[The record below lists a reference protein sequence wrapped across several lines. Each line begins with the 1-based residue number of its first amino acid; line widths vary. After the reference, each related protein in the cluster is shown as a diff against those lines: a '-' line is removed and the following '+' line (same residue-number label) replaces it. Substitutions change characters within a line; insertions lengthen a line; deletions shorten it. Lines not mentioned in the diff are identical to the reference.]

1 MQVQHHISSFESE
14 DALVRKEAIL
24 AVASAGREAV
34 QPLLQALKHPVPYV
48 RASAAKA
55 LGRIGAPEAIGAL
68 SEALMHDE
76 VVVKCPAAIA
86 LGKTKD
92 HKAVPALTEALKDE
106 SRFVR
111 AYSYNNLCGI
121 IKSCKATMHL
131 EAVKVHLK
139 HVLETAQGKNKE
151 ETQMAAATLLKKA
164 DARLHALMASEND
177 GCLQGTAGKARP
189 ARARAAT
196 LAR

>member
-1 MQVQHHISSFESE
+1 MQVQYHISSFESE

-24 AVASAGREAV
+24 AVASAGKEAV

-55 LGRIGAPEAIGAL
+55 LGKIGAPEAIGAL
-68 SEALMHDE
+68 SDALMHDE

-111 AYSYNNLCGI
+111 SYSYTNLCGL

-131 EAVKVHLK
+131 ESIKVHLR
-139 HVLETAQGKNKE
+139 HVLETAHGKNRE

-164 DARLHALMASEND
+164 DARIYSLMASEND
-177 GCLQGTAGKARP
+177 GCLKGPTRKERP
-189 ARARAAT
+189 ARGRAAT
-196 LAR
+196 LTR